1 MKILVPVDGSKQSME
16 GVKVA
21 ADYAKT
27 KKAKIYLINVVSFIP
42 GMDLEISAHRMNDL
56 VEEMKRAGE
65 AVLEK
70 ASSQLK
76 TDGITAETIL
86 STAANAA
93 EEIISVAEK
102 EKVELVIIG
111 SRGLTGAARFMLG
124 STASKVVRH
133 CLCSVYVVKTVF

>member
-42 GMDLEISAHRMNDL
+42 GMDLEISAHRMNEL
-56 VEEMKRAGE
+56 VEKMKRAGE